1 VVTHDATTPTGA
13 SVHVPVWQRM
23 GLGVLAW
30 QIPADLVDQ
39 VLADTGRVEQRR
51 RRVPARTVVWFVLA
65 LTLFHGQGYRSVW
78 RELAH
83 SDAGDVSTPS
93 TSGLS
98 QARRRVGPAPLAA
111 LFARLRGAQAAHGA
125 AGAFVG
131 ALRLVSWDATM
142 LDVPDSP
149 ANQASFLACRNS
161 RGRGAYPKVRLLQ
174 LIECGTHAVID
185 AAFGAVSEQVLARR
199 VLGSLGAGMLL
210 LGDRNFPS
218 YQLWRQAAATG
229 AHLLWRVKAAT
240 LLPRIA
246 TFTDG
251 SWLAVLPRPGTRGR
265 SGLWVRVIEYTVTV
279 TATTA
284 HAASTTRVELFR
296 LITTVTDP
304 HLATAA
310 QLADC
315 YHQRWES
322 ETVYKSLK
330 THQRGPRQVLRSHD
344 PDGIAQ
350 ELYAYLITYQAV
362 RRLMHQAAVAADIDP
377 DRLSFTTALRAVR
390 RFITSAATATATC
403 WPPSSTAPSPRSSKT
418 NTTAATGPVPASSNA
433 HKARTPPRNT
443 PPSRPPPPWPTPSTS
458 STPDDVP
465 RVRWRTFG

>member
-1 VVTHDATTPTGA
+1 VDVD
-13 SVHVPVWQRM
+13 VPVWQRM
-23 GLGVLAW
+23 GLGVLAG
-30 QIPADLVDQ
+30 QVPADLVDQ
-39 VLADTGRVEQRR
+39 VLADTGRVQRR
-51 RRVPARTVVWFVLA
+51 LRRLPARAVVWFVLA

-78 RELAH
+78 RELTH
-83 SDAGDVSTPS
+83 SQADDAVAPSTP
-93 TSGLS
+93 GLS

-111 LFARLRGAQAAHGA
+111 LFARLRGPQAAPGA
-125 AGAFVG
+125 MGAFLG

-149 ANQASFLACRNS
+149 ANQGAFLASRNA

-218 YQLWRQAAATG
+218 YQLWRQAAGTG
-229 AHLLWRVKAAT
+229 AHLLWRVKAST
-240 LLPRIA
+240 LLPRIG

-251 SWLAVLPRPGTRGR
+251 SYLAVLPRPGTRGR
-265 SGLWVRVIEYTVTV
+265 GVGVWVRVVEYRVTV
-279 TATTA
+279 VATDPGG
-284 HAASTTRVELFR
+284 ASATRVELFR
-296 LITTVTDP
+296 LITTITDP
-304 HLATAA
+304 HQATAA

-330 THQRGPRQVLRSHD
+330 THQRGPRQVLRSQD
-344 PDGIAQ
+344 PGGVAQ

-362 RRLMHQAAVAADIDP
+362 RQLMHQAAVAADIDP

-390 RFITSAATATATC
+390 RYITSAATATGHTLAGLVDR
-403 WPPSSTAPSPRSSKT
+403 AIGQILEDQHDRRDRASPRVVKRSQSPYPSKKHAAQPT
-418 NTTAATGPVPASSNA
+418 STTVDYTVEVIDPGP
-433 HKARTPPRNT
+433 
-443 PPSRPPPPWPTPSTS
+443 
-458 STPDDVP
+458 
-465 RVRWRTFG
+465 G

>member
-1 VVTHDATTPTGA
+1 VVTHDATMPVGA
-13 SVHVPVWQRM
+13 SVGVPVWQRM
-23 GLGVLAW
+23 GLGVLAG
-30 QIPADLVDQ
+30 QVPAGLVDQ
-39 VLADTGRVEQRR
+39 VLADTGRVQRR
-51 RRVPARTVVWFVLA
+51 RRRLPARAVVWFVLA

-83 SDAGDVSTPS
+83 SEADDAPTPS
-93 TSGLS
+93 TPGLS

-111 LFARLRGAQAAHGA
+111 LFARLRGPQAAHGA
-125 AGAFVG
+125 AGAFLA

-149 ANQASFLACRNS
+149 VNQAAFIASRNT

-185 AAFGAVSEQVLARR
+185 AAFGAVSQQVLARR

-229 AHLLWRVKAAT
+229 AHLLWRVKAST
-240 LLPRIA
+240 LLPRVG

-251 SWLAVLPRPGTRGR
+251 SYLAVLPRPGTRGR
-265 SGLWVRVIEYTVTV
+265 LGIWVRVIEYTVTV
-279 TATTA
+279 TAATA
-284 HAASTTRVELFR
+284 DGASTTRVELFR
-296 LITTVTDP
+296 LITTITDP

-330 THQRGPRQVLRSHD
+330 THQRGPRQVLRSQH

-362 RRLMHQAAVAADIDP
+362 RQLMHQAAVAADIDP

-390 RFITSAATATATC
+390 RFITSAATAPGHLLAGLIDRAISQILEDQHERRDRAS
-403 WPPSSTAPSPRSSKT
+403 PRVVKRSQSPYPSKKHAAQPVSSTVAYTIEVLDP
-418 NTTAATGPVPASSNA
+418 G
-433 HKARTPPRNT
+433 
-443 PPSRPPPPWPTPSTS
+443 
-458 STPDDVP
+458 
-465 RVRWRTFG
+465 

>member
-1 VVTHDATTPTGA
+1 MVTHDATTRVGA
-13 SVHVPVWQRM
+13 GVGVGVPVWQRM
-23 GLGVLAW
+23 GLGVLAG
-30 QIPADLVDQ
+30 QIPTELVDQ
-39 VLADTGRVEQRR
+39 VLADTGRVQRR
-51 RRVPARTVVWFVLA
+51 RRRLPARVVVWFVLA

-83 SDAGDVSTPS
+83 SEADDASTPS
-93 TSGLS
+93 TPGLS

-111 LFARLRGAQAAHGA
+111 LFARLRGAQAVPGA
-125 AGAFVG
+125 VGAFLG
-131 ALRLVSWDATM
+131 GLRLVSWDATM

-149 ANQASFLACRNS
+149 ANQAAFIASRNT

-199 VLGSLGAGMLL
+199 VMGSLGAGMLL

-229 AHLLWRVKAAT
+229 THLLWRVKAST
-240 LLPRIA
+240 LLPRIG

-251 SWLAVLPRPGTRGR
+251 SYLAVLSRPGTRGR
-265 SGLWVRVIEYTVTV
+265 LGIWVRVVDYTVTV

-284 HAASTTRVELFR
+284 DGASTTRVELFR
-296 LITTVTDP
+296 LITTITDP
-304 HLATAA
+304 HLATAT

-330 THQRGPRQVLRSHD
+330 THQRGPRQVLRSQD

-362 RRLMHQAAVAADIDP
+362 RRLMHQAALAADIDP

-390 RFITSAATATATC
+390 RFITSAATATGHLL
-403 WPPSSTAPSPRSSKT
+403 TAVVDRAICQILEDQHERRDRASPRVVKRSQSPYPSKKHAT
-418 NTTAATGPVPASSNA
+418 QPLCTTVAYTI
-433 HKARTPPRNT
+433 
-443 PPSRPPPPWPTPSTS
+443 
-458 STPDDVP
+458 DVLDP
-465 RVRWRTFG
+465 G

>member
-1 VVTHDATTPTGA
+1 VVTHDATTPVGV
-13 SVHVPVWQRM
+13 SVGVPVWQRM
-23 GLGVLAW
+23 GLGVLAEYV
-30 QIPADLVDQ
+30 PVELVDQ
-39 VLADTGRVEQRR
+39 VLAETGRVQRR
-51 RRVPARTVVWFVLA
+51 CRRLPARAVVWFVLA
-65 LTLFHGQGYRSVW
+65 LTLFHAQGYRGVW
-78 RELAH
+78 RELTH
-83 SDAGDVSTPS
+83 SQPDDAATPS

-111 LFARLRGAQAAHGA
+111 LFARLRGPQAAHGA
-125 AGAFVG
+125 AGAFLCG
-131 ALRLVSWDATM
+131 LRLVSWDATM

-149 ANQASFLACRNS
+149 ANQAAFLASGNT

-229 AHLLWRVKAAT
+229 AHLLWRVKAST

-251 SWLAVLPRPGTRGR
+251 SWLAVLPQPGTRGAL
-265 SGLWVRVIEYTVTV
+265 GTWIRVVEYTVTV

-284 HAASTTRVELFR
+284 HGAGTTRTELFR

-304 HLATAA
+304 HVAAAA
-310 QLADC
+310 QLAQC

-322 ETVYKSLK
+322 ETAYKSLK
-330 THQRGPRQVLRSHD
+330 THQRGPRQVLRSQD

-362 RRLMHQAAVAADIDP
+362 RRLMHQAAIAADIDP
-377 DRLSFTTALRAVR
+377 DQLSFTTALRAVR
-390 RFITSAATATATC
+390 RFITSAATATGHLLA
-403 WPPSSTAPSPRSSKT
+403 SLVDRAIAQILQDQHQRRDRASPRVVKRSQSPYPSKKHT
-418 NTTAATGPVPASSNA
+418 TQPVCTTAAYTI
-433 HKARTPPRNT
+433 
-443 PPSRPPPPWPTPSTS
+443 
-458 STPDDVP
+458 DVLNP
-465 RVRWRTFG
+465 G

>member
-1 VVTHDATTPTGA
+1 MVTHDATPPVGA
-13 SVHVPVWQRM
+13 GVAVWQRV
-23 GLGVLAW
+23 GLGVLAEYV
-30 QIPADLVDQ
+30 PAELVDQ
-39 VLADTGRVEQRR
+39 VLADTGRVQRR
-51 RRVPARTVVWFVLA
+51 LRRLPARAVVWFVLA

-83 SDAGDVSTPS
+83 SGADDTSTPS
-93 TSGLS
+93 TPGLS

-111 LFARLRGAQAAHGA
+111 LFARLRGARAAPGA

-131 ALRLVSWDATM
+131 GLRLVSWDATM

-149 ANQASFLACRNS
+149 ANQAAFIASRNT

-218 YQLWRQAAATG
+218 YQLWRQAASTG
-229 AHLLWRVKAAT
+229 AHLLWRVKAST
-240 LLPRIA
+240 RLPRVG

-251 SWLAVLPRPGTRGR
+251 SWLAVLPRPGSRGR
-265 SGLWVRVIEYTVTV
+265 LGIWVRVIEYTVTV
-279 TATTA
+279 TVTTPDGV
-284 HAASTTRVELFR
+284 STTRVELFR
-296 LITTVTDP
+296 LITTITDP

-330 THQRGPRQVLRSHD
+330 THQRGPRQVLRSQD

-390 RFITSAATATATC
+390 RFITSAATAAGHLLADLLDRAI
-403 WPPSSTAPSPRSSKT
+403 SQILEDQHQRRDRASPRVVKRSQSPYPSKKHAT
-418 NTTAATGPVPASSNA
+418 QPISTTVAYTIEVLDPG
-433 HKARTPPRNT
+433 
-443 PPSRPPPPWPTPSTS
+443 
-458 STPDDVP
+458 
-465 RVRWRTFG
+465 